1 MNFSPQMK
9 NYRAAQPLTRQAFLE
24 SLERRALKELGI
36 ASWPYRSTGVEP
48 TAEQVADLIR
58 ALSLDAVIGPSH
70 DGRATTYAR
79 GFELIYGER
88 LTLKET
94 GR

>member
-24 SLERRALKELGI
+24 SLERRVTKELGPGR
-36 ASWPYRSTGVEP
+36 WPVEVDA
-48 TAEQVADLIR
+48 TNVADLIR